1 MTVTYNFIMLF
12 ILHLIPTTHQQ
23 LFYYMQKTHMIKLT
37 GIFEILT
44 IKENSLW

>member
-23 LFYYMQKTHMIKLT
+23 LFYYMQKMHMINARWVT
-37 GIFEILT
+37 C
-44 IKENSLW
+44 SLVDR